1 MSFRNSMNENQAYQT
16 LDLNYNSSF
25 NEVKYAYRKLALEFH
40 PDKNSDEKGG
50 TKFKEVTT
58 AYHVLKNNHKKII
71 LMN

>member
-40 PDKNSDEKGG
+40 PDKNSGEKEGV
-50 TKFKEVTT
+50 KFKEVTT
-58 AYHVLKNNHKKII
+58 AYHVLKNNHKKHQTKK
-71 LMN
+71 